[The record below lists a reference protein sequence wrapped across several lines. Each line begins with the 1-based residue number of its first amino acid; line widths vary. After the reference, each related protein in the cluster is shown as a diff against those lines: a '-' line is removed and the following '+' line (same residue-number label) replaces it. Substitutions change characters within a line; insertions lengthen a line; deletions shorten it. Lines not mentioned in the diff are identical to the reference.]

1 MSVNPGADSFTV
13 FLDNHLFVNQGAAIT
28 NGVGFLACGR

>member
-13 FLDNHLFVNQGAAIT
+13 FENGRLFVNNGNAIT
-28 NGVGFLACGR
+28 NGVGLMACAG